1 MVQWRVS
8 VSGWCWIQLSITT
21 CCRCRGFFVDYV
33 RHVIA
38 SDSIVIH
45 IIFRALYYLVLVGF
59 PVKDAGALNSQLPR
73 CEISCCAS
81 LGSLESR
88 PKSTSWV
95 APRQSFAFLRAASS
109 CFKCWS
115 ASLRVTRLHA
125 SNSYVFCES
134 NHVPGA
140 CNFAKRISTERAQS
154 NIGRLNGI
162 TCISPHGWQRQLF
175 KVRVACQAN
184 RTCNMLVLEQPGAKI
199 DSASFDLYLKKLGRS
214 GCFTQSS

>member
-1 MVQWRVS
+1 MPEHLTRSFLVVRSAVALRLGLWRVA
-8 VSGWCWIQLSITT
+8 
-21 CCRCRGFFVDYV
+21 RK
-33 RHVIA
+33 
-38 SDSIVIH
+38 
-45 IIFRALYYLVLVGF
+45 VLH
-59 PVKDAGALNSQLPR
+59 
-73 CEISCCAS
+73 
-81 LGSLESR
+81 GSLPASR
-88 PKSTSWV
+88 LLFCEPPLAVSN
-95 APRQSFAFLRAASS
+95 AGLRVCELLV
-109 CFKCWS
+109 CFKGL
-115 ASLRVTRLHA
+115 A
-125 SNSYVFCES
+125 